1 MPDFDGAAAVAEPID
16 SVGANETVDTSIGE
30 GSGVQDTTDTGD
42 DLGTSAEISEL
53 TPNVSQKG
61 KVDLA
66 SVVKNSSEAL
76 KAINP
81 ALPAAI
87 RTAAFEL
94 GGLYREFPGGLKEAV
109 AAKTTLSEY
118 GGVEGLKESQEALAD
133 YGALESMFEKA
144 DPQFMVSLA
153 DTLPESFSQVMPEGL
168 AKWKSIDAEG
178 YNHNLA
184 KVMVQTLDGVG
195 VSQSLENIWAGLP
208 DGDAKNAVAKLW
220 QNIDGF
226 RKLGEK
232 APERKVDPK
241 NEAFTKREQDLAQ
254 REVQMMLKPI
264 ASEGRQQIQS
274 ITDREMMAS
283 YRWAETDPSVK
294 EAVMDRVRSEVV
306 GASKKDKG
314 FLKEFDRL
322 KDRSD
327 SAGLSR
333 HVKNFQDRVTPQIV
347 ARVAK
352 LFAVKPKGASATIK
366 TPVAGTQSAATP
378 IAQGWTRV
386 SAQPSASLV
395 NRSATTD
402 DMILSNRAILKD
414 GKRVQWA

>member
-1 MPDFDGAAAVAEPID
+1 MPDFEGSVAVAEPIESAGVD
-16 SVGANETVDTSIGE
+16 ESVDTGSEGE
-30 GSGVQDTTDTGD
+30 PSGLEDTGGVSEVD
-42 DLGTSAEISEL
+42 SSGEISEL
-53 TPNVSQKG
+53 TPKVAQKG

-66 SVVKNSSEAL
+66 SVVKTSSEAL

-109 AAKTTLSEY
+109 AAKTVLSEY

-133 YGALESMFEKA
+133 YGALETMFEKA
-144 DPQFMVSLA
+144 DPQFMVRLA
-153 DTLPESFSQVMPEGL
+153 ETLPESFSQVMPEGL
-168 AKWKSIDAEG
+168 AKWKSIDPEG

-195 VSQSLENIWAGLP
+195 VSQSLEHIWEALP

-254 REVQMMLKPI
+254 REVQIMLKPI

-274 ITDREMMAS
+274 ITDREMTAS

-314 FLKEFDRL
+314 FMREFDRL

-333 HVKNFQDRVTPQIV
+333 HVKNFQERVTPQIV

-352 LFAVKPKGASATIK
+352 LFAVKPKGAASTIK
-366 TPVAGTQSAATP
+366 TAPGTTQTTTTP

-386 SAQPSASLV
+386 SAQPSPSVV

>member
-1 MPDFDGAAAVAEPID
+1 MPDFDGTAAVAEPID
-16 SVGANETVDTSIGE
+16 SVGVDETVDTSIGE

-42 DLGTSAEISEL
+42 DLGTSPEISEL
-53 TPNVSQKG
+53 TPNVAQKG

-168 AKWKSIDAEG
+168 AKWKSIDPEG

-241 NEAFTKREQDLAQ
+241 NDALTKREQALAQ
-254 REVQMMLKPI
+254 REQDISMKPVTVAGKAQIVQIL
-264 ASEGRQQIQS
+264 
-274 ITDREMMAS
+274 DREMNAS
-283 YRWAETDPSVK
+283 YKWSETDPSIR
-294 EAVMDRVRSEVV
+294 EAVKDRVEAEI
-306 GASKKDKG
+306 GKLLTKDKG
-314 FLKEFDRL
+314 YLATRDRF
-322 KDRSD
+322 KARGDY
-327 SAGLSR
+327 AGLEALIKST
-333 HVKNFQDRVTPQIV
+333 QERVTPNIV

-352 LFAVKPKGASATIK
+352 LFAVKPKGPAQTIK
-366 TPVAGTQSAATP
+366 TAVTPATTTS

-386 SAQPSASLV
+386 SAQPSPSIV